1 MITKVLSYI
10 FGTFITVIALLL
22 VVSVFPIT
30 GNYKIYIVQSGS
42 MEPSITTGGIVAVK
56 PVVEY
61 KAGDVITFGPVA
73 KGKSPTTHRIVDIR
87 LQDGKPVYITKGDA
101 NEESDTRE
109 VLARDVMGKVLFD
122 VPFFGYALAAAKTP
136 AGFAVLIIIPAL
148 IILFDEG
155 KKIFFEIKK
164 MRKPK
169 PPVGQG
175 KKEEETERGNV

>member
-73 KGKSPTTHRIVDIR
+73 KGKSPTT
-87 LQDGKPVYITKGDA
+87 QPVYITKGDA